1 MELDGSSSI
10 PRSCLPTPLGS
21 ILTFGGG
28 GGGGGRIT
36 ADAEG
41 PGGEDVE
48 DVTMDADGIRNSF
61 TEDGSSVLKIIVVC
75 ILTATLTTTTVCLIT
90 THSSTNTYSRYF
102 KAMES
107 LSESRWSTS
116 SDQGEA

>member
-1 MELDGSSSI
+1 MSEIIVNKTILCNCCINCIKINNNLPRSGMELDGSSSI
-10 PRSCLPTPLGS
+10 PRSCLLPPPGS
-21 ILTFGGG
+21 SLIFGGG
-28 GGGGGRIT
+28 GGGGGRMT

-75 ILTATLTTTTVCLIT
+75 ISTATLKTTVT
-90 THSSTNTYSRYF
+90 VSQRF
-102 KAMES
+102 
-107 LSESRWSTS
+107 
-116 SDQGEA
+116 